1 MQSYI
6 YENGTKNGITANI
19 KCIARERER
28 RVSRDI
34 AQRTYVALNEYR
46 VSGWRGGAGVQGIG
60 FIGLFNVADGAT

>member
-1 MQSYI
+1 MYRA
-6 YENGTKNGITANI
+6 G
-19 KCIARERER
+19 ERER

-46 VSGWRGGAGVQGIG
+46 VSGWGGVGAGVQGIG